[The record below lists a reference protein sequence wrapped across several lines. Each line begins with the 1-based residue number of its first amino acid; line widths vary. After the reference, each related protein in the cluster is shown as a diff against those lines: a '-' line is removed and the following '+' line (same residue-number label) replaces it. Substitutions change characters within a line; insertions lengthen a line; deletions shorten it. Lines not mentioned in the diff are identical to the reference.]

1 MVDQGAEHFS
11 LSFQGALE
19 KEVVGQPRAVRAVV
33 RSVTVAASGLEPAKA
48 PAAVYLFMGPNGT
61 GKTHLAHS
69 LARLLHGNTHHL
81 EVIDCVRMLPHQAP
95 DLGRLLRPH
104 FRYTSAQDNDVQVM
118 APLSI
123 LLLENLDSATPD
135 VAQSLFASLESGHL
149 LLPDGGWGSLQGC
162 LVFMTSTLCGNDVFE
177 ARPGLGFAPGTE
189 DLAESEKERIYQIC
203 SATALKRWGAEVLS
217 HVDDLIVFH
226 RLRECHLPFI
236 LQRLVDGVNEQLAAH
251 DVAVHLDQPA
261 VDFLE
266 ARGACFLQHGA
277 WVLRKAFRRF
287 IVYPLADLIHSGRT
301 PAGSRI
307 LVRVDAGS
315 SLEFEVVDGAESG
328 ERSSDNAESC
338 EIPVEWCDD
347 STPIRESRLIR

>member
-11 LSFQGALE
+11 ISFRNALE
-19 KEVVGQPRAVRAVV
+19 REVVGQPRAVQSVV
-33 RSVTVAASGLEPAKA
+33 RSVTVAAGGLEPARA

-69 LARLLHGNTHHL
+69 LARLLHGNTNHL

-104 FRYTSAQDNDVQVM
+104 FRYSSAQDNDIQVM
-118 APLSI
+118 VPLSI
-123 LLLENLDSATPD
+123 LLIENLDSATPD
-135 VAQSLFASLESGHL
+135 VAQSMFASLESCHL
-149 LLPDGGWGSLQGC
+149 LLPDGGRGSLRGC

-203 SATALKRWGAEVLS
+203 SATALKRWGAEMLS

-236 LQRLVDGVNEQLAAH
+236 LERLVLGLNEQLAAH
-251 DVAVHLDQPA
+251 EVSVHLDQSA
-261 VDFLE
+261 LGFLE
-266 ARGACFLQHGA
+266 GRGARFLQHGA

-287 IVYPLADLIHSGRT
+287 IVYPLADLIHSDRAR
-301 PAGSRI
+301 AGNRV
-307 LVRVDAGS
+307 LVSVDAGGR
-315 SLEFEVVDGAESG
+315 LDFEVADGETGG
-328 ERSSDNAESC
+328 ERPSADVESW
-338 EIPVEWCDD
+338 EIPVEWCDGPA
-347 STPIRESRLIR
+347 SLIGGVG